1 MSYDVVSLL
10 PAFCAAFLG
19 QVEFEDG
26 QIAFHDRLDIAVL
39 DYSVKSLHAV
49 DDYLNAVR
57 PYKDTIEEQD
67 YTNTILATGCYVG
80 EVLRRNAFETWRW
93 ANYDEFIEKQ
103 PQMKEFVPEDLMSAA
118 VLISEDN
125 RKSTYPLNKVI
136 RNLEE
141 SPENQIYH
149 YVARYAADTK

>member
-19 QVEFEDG
+19 QSAFEEG
-26 QIAFHDRLDIAVL
+26 KVAFHERLNVAVL
-39 DYSVKSLHAV
+39 DYSVESLHAV
-49 DDYLNAVR
+49 DDYLDAVR
-57 PYKDTIEEQD
+57 PYKDIIENQD

-103 PQMKEFVPEDLMSAA
+103 PQMKELVPEDLMSAA
-118 VLISEDN
+118 VLISADN

-141 SPENQIYH
+141 GPENEIYY
-149 YVARYAADTK
+149 YVARYAADPK